1 MVWSLLPGEGRAAPL
16 MGARRAA
23 HRVENYGM
31 PTCGLMGPVGNLPE
45 TAPVSTARTGSTRS
59 QHRVAHGR
67 VLAGSGG
74 ALEIVGTVVG
84 SGGVAPG
91 RDFEELGERGG
102 VVEGGGVGDAGQRRT
117 LEQAFHRHLEPLAG
131 HGVRQCL

>member
-74 ALEIVGTVVG
+74 ALEIVGPVVG

-102 VVEGGGVGDAGQRRT
+102 VVAVSYTHLRAHETDSYLVCRLL
-117 LEQAFHRHLEPLAG
+117 LEKK
-131 HGVRQCL
+131 